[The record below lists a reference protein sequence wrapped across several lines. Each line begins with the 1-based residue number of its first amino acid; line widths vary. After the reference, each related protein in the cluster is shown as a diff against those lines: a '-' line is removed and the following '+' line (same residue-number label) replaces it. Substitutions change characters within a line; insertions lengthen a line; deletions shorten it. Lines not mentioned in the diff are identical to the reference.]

1 MEDGETLA
9 FVDEAGFSMKPTVT
23 RTWAMCGETPIL
35 ESKTRWEKVS
45 TIGAITTTGQFLQ
58 QTHDGAIKGQHVIAF
73 FKHLL
78 RHVPG
83 KITVILDNARIHKT
97 KTLSAFVMEQERL
110 SVEYLPPYSP
120 ELNPIELVW
129 AYIKQHV
136 LSNFCPSDLPTLKT
150 RLAKGWARIRY
161 IGLPNRL
168 LYGSAA

>member
-1 MEDGETLA
+1 
-9 FVDEAGFSMKPTVT
+9 MKPTVT
-23 RTWAMCGETPIL
+23 RTWATCGETPIL

-58 QTHDGAIKGQHVIAF
+58 QTHDGAIRGQHVIAF

-97 KTLSAFVMEQERL
+97 KALSAFVMEQERL

-136 LSNFCPSDLPTLKT
+136 LGNFCPSDLHTLKT
-150 RLAKGWARIRY
+150 RLTKGWARVRY
-161 IGLPNRL
+161 IDLPNRL
-168 LYGSAA
+168 LYGSVA